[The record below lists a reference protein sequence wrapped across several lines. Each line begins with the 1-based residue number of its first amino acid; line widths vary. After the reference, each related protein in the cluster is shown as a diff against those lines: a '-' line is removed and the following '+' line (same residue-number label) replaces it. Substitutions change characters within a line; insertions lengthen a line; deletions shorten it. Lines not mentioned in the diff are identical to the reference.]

1 MSECPGMTAVPVEAE
16 LLRELLGRRDDLVQA
31 IAAGMESGNW
41 DAVMGP
47 FDSLLLAIKR
57 LEASL
62 AGSVNGLGLGT
73 EQPPSADAP
82 EPA

>member
-1 MSECPGMTAVPVEAE
+1 MSASQGMTAVPVEAE

-31 IAAGMESGNW
+31 IATGMESGDW

-47 FDSLLLAIKR
+47 FDALLLAIKR

-62 AGSVNGLGLGT
+62 EGSVNGLGLGT
-73 EQPPSADAP
+73 EQPPSTDAL